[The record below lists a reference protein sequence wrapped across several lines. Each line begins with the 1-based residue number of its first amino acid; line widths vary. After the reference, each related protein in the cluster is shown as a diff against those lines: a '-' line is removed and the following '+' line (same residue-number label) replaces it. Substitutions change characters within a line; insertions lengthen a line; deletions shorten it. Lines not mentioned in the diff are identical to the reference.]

1 MTGQASQHSGQT
13 GWCPSWDGSAYAANT
28 GHHRAQDAAFLA
40 DLPLRSTDR
49 LLDLGCGSGDFTRIL
64 ADLVADGVVVGV
76 DPQPSMLAEA
86 RGRAAANQRF
96 ALGTGQALAAA
107 VAALE
112 PAFDGPAF
120 DVPAFDVIVSRATL
134 HWVPAG
140 DVPAVYANVFG
151 LLRPGGWFRFECGGA
166 GNIAA
171 SLAVMDAES
180 ARVGGPQGP
189 WNFAGSGWALD
200 RLEEA
205 GFDVRAGF
213 VRQVAQR
220 RTFDRDGVLGWM
232 RSQVFN
238 AYTDAMTAGDAA
250 SFTAAVEARVDEL
263 VRHDGTFDQ
272 TWVRL
277 DALVQRPV

>member
-1 MTGQASQHSGQT
+1 MTGQQSQDSRQT
-13 GWCPSWDGSAYAANT
+13 GWCPSWDGTAYAANT

-40 DLPLRSTDR
+40 DLPLRPTDR

-64 ADLVADGVVVGV
+64 ADLVPAGVVVGV

-86 RGRAAANQRF
+86 RRRAGANQRF

-107 VAALE
+107 LVGE
-112 PAFDGPAF
+112 DPF
-120 DVPAFDVIVSRATL
+120 DVAVSRAVL
-134 HWVPAG
+134 HWVPAA
-140 DVPAVYANVFG
+140 DVPTVYEQVFTQ
-151 LLRPGGWFRFECGGA
+151 LRPGGWFRFECGGA

-171 SLAVMDAES
+171 SLAVMDDES
-180 ARVGGPQGP
+180 ARVGGPRCP
-189 WNFAGSGWALD
+189 WNFAGAGWALD
-200 RLEEA
+200 RLEAA

-238 AYTDAMTAGDAA
+238 AYTDAMTPADAER
-250 SFTAAVEARVDEL
+250 FTAAVVGRVDEL
-263 VRHDGTFDQ
+263 ARWDGTFDQ

-277 DALVQRPV
+277 DALVQRPA